1 MREIALVN
9 RGFRDLN
16 PLIIGEEPCKPHH
29 SYGPAV
35 RQYTLIHFV
44 VSGNGVLEKG
54 GRKYVINPGQA
65 FIILPDEI
73 TTYYT
78 ADEPWVYQWIGFDGE
93 LSKYFS
99 QLPPVVNFSYNWV
112 NEMLKAGESDG
123 MLEYKIASL
132 LFGMYAEFF
141 ASQRHSNHYIKR
153 VKNYIQTMYMH
164 PLRVE
169 SIAQMVNLDRRY
181 LSRVFKERVG
191 CSIQEYII
199 EVRMEQA
206 KYHLERGATVT
217 QTARLCGYDDVCNF
231 SKMFKKRFSVSPYH
245 WVRKIKS

>member
-1 MREIALVN
+1 MRDIALVN
-9 RGFRDLN
+9 RGFSDLN
-16 PLIIGEEPCKPHH
+16 PLILGEEQCRPHH

-44 VSGNGVLEKG
+44 ISGNGVLEKG
-54 GRKYVINPGQA
+54 GNKYQVSAGQA
-65 FIILPDEI
+65 FIILPGEI

-78 ADEPWVYQWIGFDGE
+78 GDEPWEYKWIGFDGD
-93 LSKYFS
+93 LSLHFANLPSVIGFS
-99 QLPPVVNFSYNWV
+99 HNWAS
-112 NEMLKAGESDG
+112 EMLDAAERDG
-123 MLEYKIASL
+123 MLEYRVASL

-141 ASQRHSNHYIKR
+141 ASQKHSNHYIRR

-169 SIAQMVNLDRRY
+169 SIAEMVNLDRRY

-206 KYHLERGATVT
+206 KRYLENGTSVA
-217 QTARLCGYDDVCNF
+217 QAARLCGYDDVCNF
-231 SKMFKKRFSVSPYH
+231 SKMFKRRFGISPTD
-245 WVRKIKS
+245 WGKKIR

>member
-1 MREIALVN
+1 MRDIALVN
-9 RGFRDLN
+9 RGFSDLN
-16 PLIIGEEPCKPHH
+16 PLIIGDEECRPHH

-54 GRKYVINPGQA
+54 GIQYSVSAGQA

-78 ADEPWVYQWIGFDGE
+78 GDDPWHYQWIGFNGE
-93 LSKYFS
+93 MSRHFEQLS
-99 QLPPVVNFSYNWV
+99 PVVNFSHNWA
-112 NEMLKAGESDG
+112 NEMLEYAESDG
-123 MLEYKIASL
+123 MLEYKVASA

-141 ASQRHSNHYIKR
+141 ASQKHSSHYVRR

-169 SIAQMVNLDRRY
+169 NIAQMVNLDRRY
-181 LSRVFKERVG
+181 LSRVFKEKVG

-206 KYHLERGATVT
+206 GAYLESGATVA
-217 QTARLCGYDDVCNF
+217 QAARLCGYDDVCNF
-231 SKMFKKRFSVSPYH
+231 SKMFKKSFGISPGS
-245 WVRKIKS
+245 WRKEKL

>member
-1 MREIALVN
+1 MRDIALVN
-9 RGFRDLN
+9 RGFSDLN
-16 PLIIGEEPCKPHH
+16 PLILGEEQCRQHH
-29 SYGPAV
+29 RYGPAV

-54 GRKYVINPGQA
+54 GIKYSVCAGQA
-65 FIILPDEI
+65 FIILPGEI
-73 TTYYT
+73 TIYYT
-78 ADEPWVYQWIGFDGE
+78 GEDPWKYQWIGFDGH
-93 LSKYFS
+93 LSEHFANLS
-99 QLPPVVNFSYNWV
+99 PVVNFSHNWA
-112 NEMLKAGESDG
+112 NEMLEAAESDS
-123 MLEYKIASL
+123 MLEYKVVSL

-141 ASQRHSNHYIKR
+141 ASQRHSSHYISR

-206 KYHLERGATVT
+206 KQYLENGTTVA
-217 QTARLCGYDDVCNF
+217 QAARLCGYDDVCNF
-231 SKMFKKRFSVSPYH
+231 SKMFKRRFGVTPFD
-245 WVRKIKS
+245 WGRKIR

>member
-1 MREIALVN
+1 MRDIALVN
-9 RGFRDLN
+9 RAFGDLN
-16 PLIIGEEPCKPHH
+16 PLILGEEQCKPHH

-44 VSGNGVLEKG
+44 ISGNGVLEKG
-54 GRKYVINPGQA
+54 GIKYSVCAGQA
-65 FIILPDEI
+65 FVILPGEI

-78 ADEPWVYQWIGFDGE
+78 GEDPWKYQWIGFDGD
-93 LSKYFS
+93 LSKHFAHLS
-99 QLPPVVNFSYNWV
+99 PVINFSHNWA
-112 NEMLKAGESDG
+112 NEMLEAAESDG
-123 MLEYKIASL
+123 MLEYKVASL

-141 ASQRHSNHYIKR
+141 ASQKHSNHYIRR

-206 KYHLERGATVT
+206 KQYLENGVSVA
-217 QTARLCGYDDVCNF
+217 QAARLCGYDDVCNF
-231 SKMFKKRFSVSPYH
+231 SKMFKRRFGVSPGD
-245 WVRKIKS
+245 WGRNKR

>member
-1 MREIALVN
+1 MRDIALVN
-9 RGFRDLN
+9 RGFSDLN
-16 PLIIGEEPCKPHH
+16 PLILGEEECRPHH

-44 VSGNGVLEKG
+44 VSGSGILEKG
-54 GRKYVINPGQA
+54 DTKYPVSAGQA
-65 FIILPDEI
+65 FIILPGEI

-78 ADEPWVYQWIGFDGE
+78 GNDPWKYQWVGFDGD
-93 LSKYFS
+93 LSKHFS
-99 QLPPVVNFSYNWV
+99 QLSPVINFSNNWA
-112 NEMLKAGESDG
+112 NTMLEAAESEG
-123 MLEYKIASL
+123 MLEYKVASS

-141 ASQRHSNHYIKR
+141 ASQKHSNHYIRR

-169 SIAQMVNLDRRY
+169 SIAQMMNLDRRY

-191 CSIQEYII
+191 YSIQEYII

-206 KYHLERGATVT
+206 KQHLERGASVA
-217 QTARLCGYDDVCNF
+217 QTARICGYEDVSNF
-231 SKMFKKRFSVSPYH
+231 SKMFKKRFSISPFE
-245 WVRKIKS
+245 WRKANR

>member
-1 MREIALVN
+1 MRDIALVN
-9 RGFRDLN
+9 RGFSDLN
-16 PLIIGEEPCKPHH
+16 PLVLGEEQCRQHH
-29 SYGPAV
+29 RYGPAV

-54 GRKYVINPGQA
+54 GIKYSVCAGQA
-65 FIILPDEI
+65 FIILPGEI

-78 ADEPWVYQWIGFDGE
+78 GDDPWKYQWIGFDGN
-93 LSKYFS
+93 LSEHFANLS
-99 QLPPVVNFSYNWV
+99 PVVNFSHNWAS
-112 NEMLKAGESDG
+112 EMLEAADSDS
-123 MLEYKIASL
+123 MLEYKVASL

-141 ASQRHSNHYIKR
+141 ASQRHSSHYIRR

-169 SIAQMVNLDRRY
+169 SIAKMVNLDRRY

-206 KYHLERGATVT
+206 KLYLENGTTVA
-217 QTARLCGYDDVCNF
+217 QAARLCGYDDVCNF
-231 SKMFKKRFSVSPYH
+231 SKMFKRHFSVTPCD
-245 WVRKIKS
+245 WGKKIR